1 MVNFF
6 SKKNNKPKPTSP
18 GYYRCYVC
26 NKKVSVIIL
35 PFTVL
40 CKCEK
45 LFCHKHRFPKDHEC
59 TYDYK
64 SEEIEKLK
72 KNLPSIVAHKVPN
85 RI

>member
-1 MVNFF
+1 MANILSKKKNTGYCFF
-6 SKKNNKPKPTSP
+6 S
-18 GYYRCYVC
+18 CEFC
-26 NKKVSVIIL
+26 NKKVQ
-35 PFTVL
+35 FTPTYNL
-40 CKCEK
+40 
-45 LFCHKHRFPKDHEC
+45 LAICHCDNLYCRKHRFPEKHNC